1 MNSTLF
7 YAINKSEWVL
17 RRNPILYP
25 PRHFKMI
32 RYYDFL
38 ANRKRERLLPKVYD
52 ALDMIHPNVIATT
65 YSEANFHRTDHK
77 DGAV

>member
-1 MNSTLF
+1 
-7 YAINKSEWVL
+7 
-17 RRNPILYP
+17 
-25 PRHFKMI
+25 MI

-65 YSEANFHRTDHK
+65 YSVANFHRTDHK
-77 DGAV
+77 DGVPA